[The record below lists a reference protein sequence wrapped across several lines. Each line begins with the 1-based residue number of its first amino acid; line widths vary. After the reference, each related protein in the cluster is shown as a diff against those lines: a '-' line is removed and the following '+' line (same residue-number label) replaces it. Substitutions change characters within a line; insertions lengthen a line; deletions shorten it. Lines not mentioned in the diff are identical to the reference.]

1 MAATTTVQSTFR
13 KLVDNSKKYASLGVR
28 KYKGLT
34 LYGKLAIWALLCFYA
49 AIGTAVFVIT
59 PQRIFQ
65 YLYDSVHA
73 LSLKPYGWLVLG
85 AIIVAVSFPPMIG
98 HTTTVMLCGFAY
110 GMKGFFI
117 AAAASQVGSIL
128 VFVLLRYFF
137 RRQLRTWSKGDRWV
151 AFEEVISAKGLP
163 LIILIR
169 ASPLPPWVYSN
180 TMFASIDA
188 VPLWKFIIATCFTF
202 PKLVLHVF
210 IGWRI
215 GALSDGDQRKEM
227 DGKTKAVNAALVG
240 SGIFIGFAASWVV
253 YHLIT
258 NHIRKMKE
266 VPEDVD
272 ELAAEYIEN
281 FNPLHSSG
289 EDAPLLGSSPRN

>member
-1 MAATTTVQSTFR
+1 
-13 KLVDNSKKYASLGVR
+13 
-28 KYKGLT
+28 
-34 LYGKLAIWALLCFYA
+34 
-49 AIGTAVFVIT
+49 
-59 PQRIFQ
+59 
-65 YLYDSVHA
+65 
-73 LSLKPYGWLVLG
+73 
-85 AIIVAVSFPPMIG
+85 
-98 HTTTVMLCGFAY
+98 
-110 GMKGFFI
+110 
-117 AAAASQVGSIL
+117 
-128 VFVLLRYFF
+128 
-137 RRQLRTWSKGDRWV
+137 
-151 AFEEVISAKGLP
+151 
-163 LIILIR
+163 
-169 ASPLPPWVYSN
+169 
-180 TMFASIDA
+180 MFASIDA

-240 SGIFIGFAASWVV
+240 SGIFIGFAASWYVLSSLGSSTDMHANSAYGRVV